1 MRRTSTRQM
10 RYSFSTCSPAHP
22 IPELRHNPNVR
33 ATQQNISRG
42 VGADFDLAAAL
53 HSGAQSAIS
62 VGNRYARIKNGFL
75 VNTLGLLADEQDL
88 PAKRAR
94 GKTV

>member
-22 IPELRHNPNVR
+22 IPQLRNDPNVR
-33 ATQQNISRG
+33 PPQQNISRG
-42 VGADFDLAAAL
+42 ISADFDLAAAL
-53 HSGAQSAIS
+53 HSGAQSTVG
-62 VGNRYARIKNGFL
+62 VGNRYARIKNGSFM
-75 VNTLGLLADEQDL
+75 NALGFLADEQDL